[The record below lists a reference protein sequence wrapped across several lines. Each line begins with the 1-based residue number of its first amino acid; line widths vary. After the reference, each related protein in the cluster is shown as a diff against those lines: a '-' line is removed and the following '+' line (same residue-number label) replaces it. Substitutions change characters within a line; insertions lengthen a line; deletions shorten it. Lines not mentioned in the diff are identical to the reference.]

1 MPAITATADLLK
13 EWSDAIEKFW
23 KNDRTLFIS
32 VVVIFILLMVFLT
45 WNSTLSMKEQRE
57 SFLQQMDRSD
67 DKIINTMNHM
77 SDALNKNSEIMYDLK
92 NAINK

>member
-1 MPAITATADLLK
+1 MALAIPTDIIK
-13 EWSDAIEKFW
+13 DSSEAIEKFW

-32 VVVIFILLMVFLT
+32 VVVIFLLLMVFLV

-67 DKIINTMNHM
+67 DKIIDSMNRM
-77 SDALNKNSEIMYDLK
+77 SDALTRNSEIMYDLK
-92 NAINK
+92 DAINK